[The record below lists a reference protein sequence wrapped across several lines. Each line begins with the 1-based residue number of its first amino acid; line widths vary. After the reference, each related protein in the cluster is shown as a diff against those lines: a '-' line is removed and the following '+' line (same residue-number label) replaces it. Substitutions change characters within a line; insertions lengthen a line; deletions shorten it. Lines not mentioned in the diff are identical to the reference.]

1 MIVNLFENAKEL
13 NKNMEEF
20 NTNISIQSIT

>member
-1 MIVNLFENAKEL
+1 MIVNLFENAKEF

-20 NTNISIQSIT
+20 NTNISIQLTT